1 MRSYVKRITQKKDKL
16 SREQLLSLLDEV
28 IERNDILNS
37 IINSLTTGVLILE
50 NNFNLVRYN
59 TVAESRLPYKNHLR
73 EIENA
78 GKPLWEF
85 IDDDEICAF
94 LKKCKEKS
102 ITNSQEEFSVKTPG
116 GSVRFVSISI
126 SPLVHLTKICGLIIL
141 VRDITEK
148 KNQDVLL
155 HRMENLANLTNLA
168 AGMAHEIKNPLG
180 AISIH
185 IQLLQKAINKAREN
199 ENILPPEKFVEAR
212 IDVVNEEIEHLNKL
226 VMDFLMAVRP
236 VNATM
241 ELKDP
246 DKIIR
251 TLADF
256 FSPEFRRNRIR
267 SEFIPSGKEQKIMLD
282 EKLFRDVIINLSQ
295 NSLAAIKSSA
305 DYENA
310 NYDFTQNENDKEGEI
325 ENSENL
331 PDVVNEENFAKYFKI
346 QNSVRENKFI
356 VEISDNG
363 CGMSQETLAKIFEP
377 YFTTKANGT
386 GLGMTMVYKIVKEFS
401 GEILV
406 YSKEN
411 EGTKI
416 TLIFPIP
423 QKDAKLLTKT

>member
-1 MRSYVKRITQKKDKL
+1 MRNYVKRINQKKDKL
-16 SREQLLSLLDEV
+16 SREQLLSLLDDV

-37 IINSLTTGVLILE
+37 IINSLTTGVLITE
-50 NNFNLVRYN
+50 NNFNLIRYN
-59 TVAESRLPYKNHLR
+59 TAAESRLPYKNHLN
-73 EIENA
+73 EIEKA
-78 GKPLWEF
+78 ERPLWEF
-85 IDDDEICAF
+85 IDDEDICAF

-102 ITNSQEEFSVKTPG
+102 ITNSQEEFSIKTSG
-116 GSVRFVSISI
+116 GSIRFLSVSI
-126 SPLVHLTKICGLIIL
+126 SPLVHFTKICGLIIL

-155 HRMENLANLTNLA
+155 RRMENLANLTNLA

-180 AISIH
+180 AVSIH
-185 IQLLQKAINKAREN
+185 IQLLQKAIEKARDN
-199 ENILPPEKFVEAR
+199 ENILPPKKFVENH

-236 VNATM
+236 VKATL

-246 DKIIR
+246 NKIIQ
-251 TLADF
+251 TLVDF
-256 FSPEFRRNRIR
+256 FSPEFKRNKIKI
-267 SEFIPSGKEQKIMLD
+267 EFIPAGREQKIMLD

-295 NSLAAIKSSA
+295 NSLSAIKSSA

-310 NYDFTQNENDKEGEI
+310 NYDSKKNEAESNEN

-331 PDVVNEENFAKYFKI
+331 PDVFTEENFTKYFKI
-346 QNSVRENKFI
+346 QNSIQDNKYVI
-356 VEISDNG
+356 EISDNG
-363 CGMSQETLAKIFEP
+363 CGMSPEIVAKIFEP

-423 QKDAKLLTKT
+423 QRHTKLLTKT

>member
-1 MRSYVKRITQKKDKL
+1 MRNYVKRINQKKDKL
-16 SREQLLSLLDEV
+16 SREQLLSLLDDV

-37 IINSLTTGVLILE
+37 IINSLTTGVLIIE
-50 NNFNLVRYN
+50 NNFNLIRYN
-59 TVAESRLPYKNHLR
+59 TAAESCLLYKKHLN
-73 EIENA
+73 EIEKA
-78 GKPLWEF
+78 ERPLWEF
-85 IDDDEICAF
+85 IDDEDICAF

-102 ITNSQEEFSVKTPG
+102 ITNSQEEFSIKTSG
-116 GSVRFVSISI
+116 GSIRFLSVSI
-126 SPLVHLTKICGLIIL
+126 SPLVHFTKICGFIIL

-185 IQLLQKAINKAREN
+185 IQLLQKAIEKARNN
-199 ENILPPEKFVEAR
+199 ENILPPKKFVENH
-212 IDVVNEEIEHLNKL
+212 IDIVNEEIEHLNKL
-226 VMDFLMAVRP
+226 VMDFLLAVRP
-236 VNATM
+236 VKATL

-246 DKIIR
+246 NKIIQ
-251 TLADF
+251 TLVDF
-256 FSPEFRRNRIR
+256 FSPEFKRNKIRI
-267 SEFIPSGKEQKIMLD
+267 EFIPAS
-282 EKLFRDVIINLSQ
+282 RDVIINLSQ
-295 NSLAAIKSSA
+295 NSLSAIKSSA
-305 DYENA
+305 DYKNA
-310 NYDFTQNENDKEGEI
+310 NYDSEQNETESNEN

-331 PDVVNEENFAKYFKI
+331 PDVFAEEDFAKYFKI
-346 QNSVRENKFI
+346 QNSIQDNKYVI
-356 VEISDNG
+356 EISDNG
-363 CGMSQETLAKIFEP
+363 CGMSPEIVTRIFEP

-411 EGTKI
+411 KGTKI

-423 QKDAKLLTKT
+423 QRYTKLLTKT